1 MKKTLQIARGIA
13 IGLFTLLYLL
23 TSTIEFTTEFDNQ
36 SKIIAGL
43 HMGKKAVATPRV
55 NYDLVQKNYDVRFF
69 VDSADNEIKFT
80 AETGRPFI
88 ALDRTFV
95 PYRIMAEALGAKV
108 DWDGEARKVTATGN
122 NNKVELFIGN
132 QTYKVNGK
140 NKIMDVEPFILSAE
154 GRTYIPARY
163 LTEGLN
169 YTIDFAQDGK
179 VMYIVS
185 FTKGQDEDQRKAVL
199 DEIVKKNQQP
209 PTQGEIKSIGEI
221 KNGKLTE
228 EQVKIL
234 INNIDTKLWG
244 EKREWRAWEENDP
257 IHKAFEKAIKDR
269 LGQGTIV
276 DHRLFAKVDG
286 QLNNYYVIGTD
297 GKVYIIRAGLTID
310 GKPNMGVIGGMAGL
324 L

>member
-1 MKKTLQIARGIA
+1 MKKTLLIARGIA
-13 IGLFTLLYLL
+13 IGLFTLLFLL

-55 NYDLVQKNYDVRFF
+55 NYDLVQKNYDVRVF
-69 VDSADNEIKFT
+69 VNSADNEIKFT

-140 NKIMDVEPFILSAE
+140 NKLMDVEPFILSAE

-185 FTKGQDEDQRKAVL
+185 FTKGQDEAQRKAVL

-228 EQVKIL
+228 EQARQL
-234 INNIDTKLWG
+234 QRNIESKFTRYKYEW
-244 EKREWRAWEENDP
+244 REWKNENDP
-257 IHKAFEKAIKDR
+257 LHKDFEREIKNI
-269 LGQGTIV
+269 LGQGAIV
-276 DHRLFAKVDG
+276 DHRLVAKVDG
-286 QLNNYYVIGTD
+286 GTEYYVIGAD
-297 GKVYIIRAGLTID
+297 GKVYLVIVGLTYD
-310 GKPNMGVIGGMAGL
+310 GKPSVGVLGRYGGL
-324 L
+324 I